1 MKVSIVIPC
10 YNEEKNIPI
19 ILEKFKKI
27 ISKEYSF
34 ELILVNNGSQDN
46 SMKVLKSNIE
56 KYNFLKIVEV
66 EKNQGYGYGILKGLQ
81 VADGDYLGWMHA
93 DMQTE
98 PNEFNKCIE
107 YVINENYP
115 KGIFMRG
122 LRKKRPIIDR
132 IFTFGMTIFE
142 SIYLG
147 KRMHDINAQPTFFS
161 RELYEEC
168 DESPHDFALDLYIYY
183 KAIIYDYKIVRFPVF
198 QNERI
203 YGVSS
208 WNTGMK
214 SRIDQT
220 KKVINYSRLLKKRN
234 NLNKVKK
241 Y

>member
-1 MKVSIVIPC
+1 MKYSIIIPC
-10 YNEEKNIPI
+10 YNEEKNIPL
-19 ILEKFKKI
+19 ILEKFKEI
-27 ISKEYSF
+27 SSKEFSF

-46 SMKVLKSNIE
+46 SMNVLESNIE

-81 VADGDYLGWMHA
+81 VAEGDYLGWMHA
-93 DMQTE
+93 DMQTS

-107 YVINENYP
+107 YVIKENYP
-115 KGIFMRG
+115 KRIFMRG
-122 LRKKRPIIDR
+122 LRKNRPIIDL

-147 KRMHDINAQPTFFS
+147 RKMYDINAQPTFFS
-161 RELYEEC
+161 RELYDEC
-168 DESPHDFALDLYIYY
+168 NEAPHDFSLDLYIYY
-183 KAIIYDYKIVRFPVF
+183 KAIIYDYKIIRFPVF

-214 SRIDQT
+214 SRINQT

-234 NLNKVKK
+234 NLNK
-241 Y
+241 